1 MVFLNV
7 LFLKDANKFCN
18 LGKCFWCSLLCI
30 FIDDMGFSWENIQ
43 SAIENSQVYNT
54 ASQSFVIAS
63 VNVNEGGFFSNAES
77 QDLKRGS

>member
-1 MVFLNV
+1 M
-7 LFLKDANKFCN
+7 
-18 LGKCFWCSLLCI
+18 CI